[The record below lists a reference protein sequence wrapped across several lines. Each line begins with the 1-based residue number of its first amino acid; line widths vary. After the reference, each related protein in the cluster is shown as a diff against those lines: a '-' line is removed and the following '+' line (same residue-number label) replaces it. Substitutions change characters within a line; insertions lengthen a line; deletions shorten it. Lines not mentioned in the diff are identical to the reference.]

1 MVQGLSAAQTAS
13 LLQELPKAVR
23 EDSFLRRALVE
34 HLADLDLEKAIETG
48 QQLRDPTMVGI
59 AVAALSK
66 KDVVAA
72 FLRASRLPDAEWREA
87 CRDMNSPVWGRGI
100 QGNYSAFLD
109 AIQFDPKLKQRF
121 AKNASVFDGALG
133 QLIATD
139 PSNAAEAIRELRKL
153 GDQSSAS
160 QSRVGVEQAYWWCL
174 REQSA
179 EAASAFLDRSPA
191 ATVSAWPHY
200 WEAASRFKIRGL
212 ESALQY
218 VEKQEKEEN
227 IRNAAGGLWGALV
240 RNDPSEAYNWIR
252 ALPEGPVKEGTLLGV
267 FWESQ
272 RSHGVDRPLIA
283 GLISGAQKL
292 SAEQQ
297 ASYYIAFMKGMKD
310 HSPESL
316 GFQSWQEFIDRVP
329 RPVEGLDSLI
339 REIAPLK

>member
-1 MVQGLSAAQTAS
+1 
-13 LLQELPKAVR
+13 
-23 EDSFLRRALVE
+23 
-34 HLADLDLEKAIETG
+34 
-48 QQLRDPTMVGI
+48 
-59 AVAALSK
+59 
-66 KDVVAA
+66 
-72 FLRASRLPDAEWREA
+72 
-87 CRDMNSPVWGRGI
+87 
-100 QGNYSAFLD
+100 
-109 AIQFDPKLKQRF
+109 
-121 AKNASVFDGALG
+121 
-133 QLIATD
+133 
-139 PSNAAEAIRELRKL
+139 
-153 GDQSSAS
+153 
-160 QSRVGVEQAYWWCL
+160 
-174 REQSA
+174 
-179 EAASAFLDRSPA
+179 
-191 ATVSAWPHY
+191 
-200 WEAASRFKIRGL
+200 L